1 MSYLNSKIDKFKAK
15 LYGIQSI
22 NRKIKKKLDPMWQS
36 KDFSW
41 TEIITSRR
49 KLHVSVKL
57 MFLKILSTQYV
68 LNFECPQKF
77 DL

>member
-1 MSYLNSKIDKFKAK
+1 
-15 LYGIQSI
+15 
-22 NRKIKKKLDPMWQS
+22 MWQS

-68 LNFECPQKF
+68 LNFECPQKLIF
-77 DL
+77 NPKIKSRPKPLSGSSELFEM